1 MHGHLGDTK
10 FTIKNVPVE
19 LINKDINVIGV
30 R

>member
-19 LINKDINVIGV
+19 LINKEINVIGV